1 MKAYDYV
8 IIGAGS
14 AGCVLANRLSADPNI
29 EVLLIEAGPRDK
41 SMMIHM
47 PAGIPALIGKPNPH
61 NWYYNTEG
69 QQHLNGRS
77 LYWPRGRGWG
87 GSSSIN
93 GMIYIRGHARDY
105 DHWRQMG
112 CEGWSFADVLP
123 YFKRAECNE
132 NGGDDFHGGEG
143 PLHVSNGRSDNPL
156 FRAFMQAGVEAG
168 FKQTDDFNGYQQE
181 GMGPYQLTIHEG
193 ARWSAAKGYLTPIL
207 GRKNLTIESNA
218 HVSRILFDGTKVTGV
233 EFIQNKQPV
242 RVTVTREVVLS
253 GGAVNSPQTLLLS
266 GIGDAALLKRFDIPV
281 VADLKG
287 VGKNLQDHLDA
298 SIQYESSQP
307 ITLYS
312 QSNPLAA
319 MKTGLN
325 YMLFKKGLATGQ
337 GLESGAFLKS
347 RPDLENPDLQF
358 HFIAALMT
366 DHARK
371 KADRHGFMAHVCQLR
386 PESRGYISIKSNDPL
401 AAPIIQPNYLEAE
414 EDRRAMREG
423 VKIARDL
430 FAQEA
435 FDPYRGPE
443 LWPGAHVRTDDQID
457 AWIRKTA
464 ETIYHPVGS
473 AKMGKDSESVVD
485 ATLKVYGIEGLRVV
499 DASVM
504 PTLVS
509 GNTNAPT
516 IMIAEKAADMILG
529 RPPLRA
535 GERESR
541 RRPRRRG
548 GMSAMPRALPSAVL
562 RRLLLSQASVAFNGV
577 DAGMGYR
584 VHVAITERL
593 CRTNPAAPTAVR
605 PLDRCIRYHKRC
617 VAGQC
622 LNYWKHCDSDAVW
635 SGRCELPRRA
645 PPTTSTAARS
655 RCP

>member
-1 MKAYDYV
+1 MVPASQEQTIQDIAMKAYDYV

-29 EVLLIEAGPRDK
+29 QVLLIEAGGRDK

-47 PAGIPALIGKPNPH
+47 PAGIAGLISKPNPY
-61 NWYYNTEG
+61 NWYYQTEG

-77 LYWPRGRGWG
+77 LYWPRGKGWG

-105 DHWRQMG
+105 DGWRQLG
-112 CEGWSFADVLP
+112 LEGWSFADVLP

-132 NGGDDFHGGEG
+132 NGGDDFHGHEG
-143 PLHVSNGRSDNPL
+143 PLKVSNGRSTNPL

-168 FKQTDDFNGYQQE
+168 FKQTRDFNGFQQE
-181 GMGPYQLTIHEG
+181 GFGPYQLTIHEG
-193 ARWSAAKGYLTPIL
+193 SRWSAAKGYLTPIL
-207 GRKNLTIESNA
+207 GRKNLTVESNA
-218 HVSRILFDGTKVTGV
+218 HVSRILFDGKRVTGV
-233 EFIQNKQPV
+233 EFIQNKQKV
-242 RVTVTREVVLS
+242 TVTVTRECLLS

-266 GIGDAALLKRFDIPV
+266 GIGDPAILKRFDIPV
-281 VADLKG
+281 LADLKG
-287 VGKNLQDHLDA
+287 VGRNLQDHLDA
-298 SIQYESSQP
+298 SIQYESTQP
-307 ITLYS
+307 ITLHS

-319 MKTGLN
+319 MKTGLS

-337 GLESGAFLKS
+337 GLESGGFVKS

-371 KADRHGFMAHVCQLR
+371 KSDRHGYMAHVCQLR
-386 PESRGYISIKSNDPL
+386 PQSRGYISLKSSDPL
-401 AAPIIQPNYLEAE
+401 AAPVIQPNYLEAE

-457 AWIRKTA
+457 SWVRKTA
-464 ETIYHPVGS
+464 ETIYHPVGT

-485 ATLKVYGIEGLRVV
+485 AGLKVYGIEGLRVI

-529 RPPLRA
+529 RPPLAPLHVNVAEDRA
-535 GERESR
+535 
-541 RRPRRRG
+541 
-548 GMSAMPRALPSAVL
+548 
-562 RRLLLSQASVAFNGV
+562 VA
-577 DAGMGYR
+577 A
-584 VHVAITERL
+584 E
-593 CRTNPAAPTAVR
+593 
-605 PLDRCIRYHKRC
+605 
-617 VAGQC
+617 
-622 LNYWKHCDSDAVW
+622 
-635 SGRCELPRRA
+635 
-645 PPTTSTAARS
+645 
-655 RCP
+655 

>member
-14 AGCVLANRLSADPNI
+14 AGCVLANRLSADPNV

-41 SMMIHM
+41 AMMIHM

-69 QQHLNGRS
+69 QQYLNGRS

-105 DHWRQMG
+105 DGWRQMG
-112 CEGWSFADVLP
+112 LEGWSFADVLP
-123 YFKRAECNE
+123 YFKRAEHNE
-132 NGGDDFHGGEG
+132 NGGDDFHGGDG
-143 PLHVSNGRSDNPL
+143 PLRVSNTRSGNPL
-156 FRAFMQAGVEAG
+156 FRAFIQAGVEAG
-168 FKQTDDFNGYQQE
+168 FKQTSDFNGHQQE
-181 GMGPYQLTIHEG
+181 GFGPYQVTIHG
-193 ARWSAAKGYLTPIL
+193 GQRWSAARGYLTPIL
-207 GRKNLTIESNA
+207 SRKNLTIESNA
-218 HVSRILFDGTKVTGV
+218 HVSRILFDGKKATGV
-233 EFIQNKQPV
+233 EFVQEKQPV
-242 RVTVTREVVLS
+242 RVSATREVVLS

-266 GIGDAALLKRFDIPV
+266 GIGDPELLKRFDIPV
-281 VADLKG
+281 VAALKG

-307 ITLYS
+307 ITMYS
-312 QSNPLAA
+312 QSNPLNAL
-319 MKTGLN
+319 KTGLN

-337 GLESGAFLKS
+337 GLESGGFVKS

-366 DHARK
+366 NHTRTK
-371 KADRHGFMAHVCQLR
+371 MDRHGFMAHVCQLR
-386 PESRGYISIKSNDPL
+386 PQSRGYISIKSNDPL
-401 AAPIIQPNYLEAE
+401 SAPIIQPNYLEAE

-423 VKIARDL
+423 TKIARDL
-430 FAQEA
+430 FAQAA

-443 LWPGAHVRTDDQID
+443 MWPGAHVRTDAQID

-473 AKMGKDSESVVD
+473 CKMGKDSEAVVD
-485 ATLKVYGIEGLRVV
+485 AQLRVYGVEGLRVV

-516 IMIAEKAADMILG
+516 IMIAEKASDMMLG
-529 RPPLRA
+529 RPPLPAEHVKVAEDRA
-535 GERESR
+535 
-541 RRPRRRG
+541 
-548 GMSAMPRALPSAVL
+548 
-562 RRLLLSQASVAFNGV
+562 VA
-577 DAGMGYR
+577 A
-584 VHVAITERL
+584 E
-593 CRTNPAAPTAVR
+593 
-605 PLDRCIRYHKRC
+605 
-617 VAGQC
+617 
-622 LNYWKHCDSDAVW
+622 
-635 SGRCELPRRA
+635 
-645 PPTTSTAARS
+645 
-655 RCP
+655 

>member
-29 EVLLIEAGPRDK
+29 EVLLIEAGGRDK

-47 PAGIPALIGKPNPH
+47 PAGIPALIGKPNPF
-61 NWYYNTEG
+61 NWYYQTEG
-69 QQHLNGRS
+69 QLHLNGRS

-105 DHWRQMG
+105 DGWRQMG
-112 CEGWSFADVLP
+112 LPGWSFADVLP
-123 YFKRAECNE
+123 YFKRAEHNE
-132 NGGDDFHGGEG
+132 HGGDDFHGGEG
-143 PLHVSNGRSDNPL
+143 PLRVSSGRSTNPL
-156 FRAFMQAGVEAG
+156 FRAFCEAGREAG
-168 FKQTDDFNGYQQE
+168 FPQTPDFNGYQQE
-181 GMGPYQLTIHEG
+181 GFGPYQLTIHEG
-193 ARWSAAKGYLTPIL
+193 ARWSAAKAYLTPIL
-207 GRKNLTIESNA
+207 GRKNLTIESHA

-233 EFIQNKQPV
+233 EFIQKKQPV
-242 RVTVTREVVLS
+242 RVLASREVLLS

-266 GIGDAALLKRFDIPV
+266 GIGDPETLKRFDIPV

-312 QSNPLAA
+312 QTKPLSAL
-319 MKTGLN
+319 KTGLN

-347 RPDLENPDLQF
+347 RPDLEHPDLQY

-366 DHARK
+366 DHTRK
-371 KADRHGFMAHVCQLR
+371 RADRHGFMAHVCQLR
-386 PESRGYISIKSNDPL
+386 PQSRGYISIKSSDPL
-401 AAPIIQPNYLEAE
+401 VAPVIQPNYLEAE

-423 VKIARDL
+423 VKIARDV

-473 AKMGKDSESVVD
+473 AKMGTDAEAVVN
-485 ATLKVYGIEGLRVV
+485 AQLKVYGIEGLRVI

-516 IMIAEKAADMILG
+516 IMIAEKASDMILG
-529 RPPLRA
+529 RAPLPPEHVRVIEDATQVRA
-535 GERESR
+535 AE
-541 RRPRRRG
+541 
-548 GMSAMPRALPSAVL
+548 
-562 RRLLLSQASVAFNGV
+562 
-577 DAGMGYR
+577 
-584 VHVAITERL
+584 
-593 CRTNPAAPTAVR
+593 
-605 PLDRCIRYHKRC
+605 
-617 VAGQC
+617 
-622 LNYWKHCDSDAVW
+622 
-635 SGRCELPRRA
+635 
-645 PPTTSTAARS
+645 
-655 RCP
+655 